1 MDKKPFKDTKLGKI
15 VGKLSGFLPKEGV
28 LGVVR
33 DILDGDDSLTPE
45 DRERLLNESLEAY
58 RIEVSDRD

>member
-1 MDKKPFKDTKLGKI
+1 MDKKPFKETKLGKI

-45 DRERLLNESLEAY
+45 ER
-58 RIEVSDRD
+58 